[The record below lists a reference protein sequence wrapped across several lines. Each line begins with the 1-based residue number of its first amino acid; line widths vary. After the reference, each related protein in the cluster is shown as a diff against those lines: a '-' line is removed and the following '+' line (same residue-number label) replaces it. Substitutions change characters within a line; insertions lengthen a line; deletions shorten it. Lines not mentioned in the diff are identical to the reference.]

1 MFKAKIQEA
10 NKINKVISNQVL
22 KMINKVISNQVLKMI
37 NRVTRNQVLEVKKIN
52 IMIMIMI
59 MMINKVLEVYLLEV
73 KIK

>member
-1 MFKAKIQEA
+1 MFKETLMFKAKIQEA
-10 NKINKVISNQVL
+10 NK
-22 KMINKVISNQVLKMI
+22 INKVISNQVLKMI